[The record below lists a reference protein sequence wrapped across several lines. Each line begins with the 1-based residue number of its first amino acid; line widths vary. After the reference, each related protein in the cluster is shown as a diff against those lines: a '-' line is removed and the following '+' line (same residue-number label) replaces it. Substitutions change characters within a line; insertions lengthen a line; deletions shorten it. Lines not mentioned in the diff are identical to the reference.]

1 MTDTQNPAKEAAT
14 FEGKQED
21 QTPPEQGQEMEQGP
35 EGTFTGH
42 KVDKDKE
49 KLDWSKFGGPIDL
62 GNDDNMADFLI
73 NQVMSFKLLGQINDR
88 IIGWSNM
95 LSQIAERWKGPEI
108 ERDGLQSLSDLPKAR
123 GSIERDDGKEQTPQ
137 ERAGLEK
144 SPAEK
149 QKAEK
154 EKGEKQKA
162 DKQKADKQKADKQKG
177 GKKKADKQ
185 KGGKKKAR
193 KAKKNKA
200 RAAAKQKPKQK
211 PVKQS
216 IQEAG
221 KGAQARKKAKANKA
235 RAGQQVGRKR
245 TTQKQNLANLKS
257 LQKSI
262 KRTNNQ
268 SRNRAQTRSA
278 ARTSR
283 GSGRM

>member
-162 DKQKADKQKADKQKG
+162 DKQKADKQKG